1 MSLDSFVTSPFHACT
16 HSHVSCYRG
25 PSGQHLE
32 SDVCIEGEAD
42 VPLAVVLVDVQ
53 LEEVPL
59 PVGPQGHRLHVGAEL
74 GLGRHQPRPRHADT
88 LQI

>member
-1 MSLDSFVTSPFHACT
+1 MSPAT
-16 HSHVSCYRG
+16 G
-25 PSGQHLE
+25 GQGGQHLE

>member
-1 MSLDSFVTSPFHACT
+1 MFPATV
-16 HSHVSCYRG
+16 G
-25 PSGQHLE
+25 QGGQHLE
-32 SDVCIEGEAD
+32 SDVCIEGKGN
-42 VPLAVVLVDVQ
+42 VPLAVVLVNVQ

-59 PVGPQGHRLHVGAEL
+59 PVGPQRDRLHVGAEL